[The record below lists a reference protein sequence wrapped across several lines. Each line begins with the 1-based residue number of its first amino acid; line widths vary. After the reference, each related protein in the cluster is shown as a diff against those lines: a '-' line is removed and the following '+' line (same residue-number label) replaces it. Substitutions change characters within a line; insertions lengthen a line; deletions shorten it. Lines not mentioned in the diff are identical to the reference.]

1 MTATMNFM
9 DLTSNNY
16 SVLMSVYGK
25 EQAGWFQ
32 KAAESMMS
40 QTVMPSEFVLVCDGP
55 LTKELDAVIDYL
67 DVRYQGILKVLRLK
81 ENKGLGEA
89 LRQGVLLCS
98 HELVARMD
106 SDDIACPKRCEKQLQ
121 LFQEHKTLAFC
132 SGTIAE
138 FSDERELYTSAKT
151 GMRKRQLPC
160 SHREIEAFA
169 KKRNPMNHMA
179 VMFRKSAVLKS
190 GNYRSIEGVEDYDL
204 WARMLMQGFQA
215 ANLPDVLVW
224 ARIGNGMALRRGG
237 LRYTVRILRFQT
249 ELLKMGFLNPFQY
262 MFNCCVRVPVCLMPG
277 RFRTAFYQICL
288 RRQKQERTRGE
299 RIVK

>member
-1 MTATMNFM
+1 MTATMSCM
-9 DLTSNNY
+9 DQTGNAY
-16 SVLMSVYGK
+16 SVLMAVYGK
-25 EQAGWFQ
+25 EQASWFQ
-32 KAAESMMS
+32 KAAESMMT
-40 QTVMPSEFVLVCDGP
+40 QTVSPSEFVLVCDGP
-55 LTKELDAVIDYL
+55 LTKELETVIRYL
-67 DVRYQGILKVLRLK
+67 DARYQGILKILRLK

-106 SDDIACPKRCEKQLQ
+106 SDDIACPDRCEKQLQ
-121 LFQEHKTLAFC
+121 LFQNNKNLAFC

-138 FSDERELYTSAKT
+138 FSDEREICTSAKT

-160 SHREIEAFA
+160 SHREIKAFA

-179 VMFRKSAVLKS
+179 VMFRKSAVLQS
-190 GNYRSIEGVEDYDL
+190 GNYRSIEGAEDYDL

-224 ARIGNGMALRRGG
+224 ARIGNGMELRRGG
-237 LRYTVRILRFQT
+237 LRYTARILRFQT

-262 MFNCCVRVPVCLMPG
+262 FFNCCVRVPVCLMPG
-277 RFRTAFYQICL
+277 RLRAAFYQICL
-288 RRQKQERTRGE
+288 RRRKQEKPRERG
-299 RIVK
+299 